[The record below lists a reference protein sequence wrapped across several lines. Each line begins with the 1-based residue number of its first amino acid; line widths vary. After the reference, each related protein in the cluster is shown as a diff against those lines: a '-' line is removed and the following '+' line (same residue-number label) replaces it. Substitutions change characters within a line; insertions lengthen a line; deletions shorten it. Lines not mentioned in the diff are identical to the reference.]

1 MDTDLIA
8 LNTDGTPATNE
19 PSGLYG
25 RCVNRKNRPKQPA
38 FTGAGHS
45 MQATS
50 SQRVNESPQSSDILG
65 IIAGLSNLQISSTSQ
80 AYNSILTLL
89 NDAFMSFFDLF
100 SEIPDTEQD
109 YENTL
114 NAILLSVGYELDHV
128 NINDPSNICR
138 QIRGLLDTRSVI
150 YLTSGD
156 HHYLFVAEQNDRFFM
171 VSHFVQNPSNH
182 DNPNIIRRDSKQNLA
197 KIKLNKTNSLKLY
210 ILKKPSSAGYQSM

>member
-1 MDTDLIA
+1 
-8 LNTDGTPATNE
+8 
-19 PSGLYG
+19 
-25 RCVNRKNRPKQPA
+25 
-38 FTGAGHS
+38 